1 MRRLV
6 GSAVAIV
13 LTAVV
18 VGPTTAQAAASS
30 DSFYRPSAAK
40 TKEGKAGTVIH
51 SRPATG
57 VSVLPDA
64 GRVTTVIY
72 RSTNVNGKRVAMSGT
87 VLLPHGK
94 APRGGWPLVTWGH
107 MTTGAADVCAVSS
120 ARSDASELDHMTQ
133 GDAVVSRLLRAGV
146 AVAKPDYE
154 GVGTAGPHPYLI
166 GDSLA
171 TSTIDLAAAARR
183 LNEQIGSKWVAA
195 GQSEGGVAALFVAE
209 KGRRLP
215 SGLKLVG
222 VSAFVPPTRMDT
234 LIQLFQPIPL
244 ALGAETTGQL
254 VALSGLIM
262 KGAATVDPVLA
273 AHLPRGGLSDRA
285 WALWPHLEDRCFN
298 DLTSTKSWGG
308 LAPSQVAGRQSTDV
322 MKRLMAV
329 VRDNDVRNL
338 NLRSVP
344 VRIDIGILD
353 VVVPIALS
361 EGLLSTYR
369 SRGVNLTTGRWL
381 AGHSQVT
388 DEGQSAAA
396 ASQWII
402 SLLKGR

>member
-6 GSAVAIV
+6 GTAAAIV
-13 LTAVV
+13 LTAVTA
-18 VGPTTAQAAASS
+18 GPTTAHAAAAS
-30 DSFYRPSAAK
+30 DSFYRPSAAE
-40 TKEGKAGTVIH
+40 TKGPAGTVIR
-51 SRPATG
+51 SRPAIG

-87 VLLPHGK
+87 VLVPRGK
-94 APRGGWPLVTWGH
+94 TPRGGWPLVTWSH

-120 ARSDASELDHMTQ
+120 ARSDATELDHMTQ

-171 TSTIDLAAAARR
+171 TSTIDMAAAARR
-183 LNEQIGSKWVAA
+183 LDKGISGTWVAA

-209 KGRRLP
+209 KERRLP
-215 SGLKLVG
+215 RGLNLVG
-222 VSAFVPPTRMDT
+222 VSAFVPPSRMDT

-273 AHLPRGGLSDRA
+273 AQLPRGGLSKRA
-285 WALWPHLEDRCFN
+285 WALWSHLEDRCFN

-308 LAPSQVAGRQSTDV
+308 LAPSQVAGPQSTDV
-322 MKRLMAV
+322 MNRLMAV

-338 NLRSVP
+338 TLRDIP

-353 VVVPIALS
+353 IVVPIALS
-361 EGLLSTYR
+361 ENLLSTYR
-369 SRGVNLTTGRWL
+369 ARGVNLTTGRWL

-388 DEGQSAAA
+388 DDGQSAAT
-396 ASQWII
+396 ASQWIVK
-402 SLLKGR
+402 LLKTR